1 MNLITLLRLILR
13 NRFLLVLSAGLAG
26 GMTFHMTKNL
36 PKEYESNSL
45 LNTGLVSGYNIESS
59 NGGRIDY
66 GYTNNEMENI
76 LGIAKSRET
85 QLEVGAYLLAQ
96 CLMQKSPSVEFIGEA
111 AFNELK
117 KEIPENI
124 RTQVVDYQ
132 SFEATKQKIEAWRD
146 ADNPNVIKTILESGH
161 SLFGIDHIEK
171 IVIKRDGNSDQIKV
185 AYTTTDPS
193 ICRNTIEVLVKIFTE
208 KYRMSKEN
216 QSGDVLSFFEKTT
229 NESAASLS
237 GKEDNMLSFMVD
249 NKIINYYEQT
259 RFIASKKEELD
270 ELYFKEMMH
279 LAAADSAR
287 RNLEAQLGNRASL
300 PKINENIARQRQSLS
315 SISSRLAN
323 LEIGSLDD
331 STKQVDTKT
340 VRLLQNQ
347 AEKLKA
353 DLRHSA
359 ESIFSVERT
368 PEGVEIKNILA
379 QWLNQWIDVE
389 QGLARMTVF
398 RERKAE
404 FDRIYNKFAPWG
416 SRIKRLEREIEVAEK
431 AYLENLHSTNVVR
444 MHKLNMMMSG
454 KVRIVDPPH
463 YPDKPNPSKRST
475 LLILS
480 VVVGLVLPLALLIA
494 LEMLDATLRTPEN
507 AGETTGLQMFTAL
520 PKLPKN
526 WVKHPIIRF
535 DLVVARGIEQLLQHL
550 KIDLQLHTRTVLARI
565 VILSTNDGD
574 GKTSV
579 GKQAVA
585 MLRTYGHRVLY
596 IRPDDKPLE
605 DEQSHEDNK
614 FYKVD
619 FSLIDKE
626 DEADLLGGEDIVWHH
641 YNYIITE
648 IPSLIGGNYPAR
660 LFSQIDVALLV
671 CRANRSWLPADKR
684 AIETINKFLKRPC
697 RLILNAVRIDLL
709 EDSIGEIPRKRSP
722 IRRKIKRLMKRN
734 WAEN

>member
-13 NRFLLVLSAGLAG
+13 NRFLLILSAGLAG
-26 GMTFHMTKNL
+26 GVTFNMTKNL
-36 PKEYESNSL
+36 PKEYESHAL

-85 QLEVGAYLLAQ
+85 QEEVGAYLLAQ
-96 CLMQKSPSVEFIGEA
+96 CLMQTGPSVEFIGET

-117 KEIPENI
+117 KDISADI
-124 RTQVVDYQ
+124 RNQVVDNQ
-132 SFEATKQKIEAWRD
+132 SFENTLQQIKNWRD
-146 ADNPNVIKTILESGH
+146 ADKPNVIKAILQGGH
-161 SLFGIDHIEK
+161 PLFGIDHIEK
-171 IVIKRDGNSDQIKV
+171 LIIKREGNSDQIKV

-193 ICRNTIEVLVKIFTE
+193 ICRNTIEVLVKVFAE

-229 NESAASLS
+229 NESATALS
-237 GKEDNMLSFMVD
+237 GKEDNMLSFMVE

-287 RNLEAQLGNRASL
+287 RNLEVQLSNRGSL
-300 PKINENIARQRQSLS
+300 PKINENISRQRKTLA
-315 SISSRLAN
+315 SISTRLAT
-323 LEIGSLDD
+323 LEVGSLDD
-331 STKQVDTKT
+331 STQQIDTKT
-340 VRLLQNQ
+340 VTLLQNQ

-353 DLRHSA
+353 DLRRSA
-359 ESIFSVERT
+359 EAIFGVERT
-368 PEGVEIKNILA
+368 PEGVEVRNILS

-416 SRIKRLEREIEVAEK
+416 SKIKRLEREIDVAEK

-444 MHKLNMMMSG
+444 MHKLNTMMSG
-454 KVRIVDPPH
+454 KLRIVDPPV

-475 LLILS
+475 LVILAF
-480 VVVGLVLPLALLIA
+480 VVGLILPLALLVA

-507 AGETTGLQMFTAL
+507 ASETTNLQLFTAL

-526 WVKHPIIRF
+526 WAKHPIIRF
-535 DLVVARGIEQLLQHL
+535 DKVIERGIEQLLQHL

-565 VILSTNDGD
+565 AILSTNDGD

-596 IRPDDKPLE
+596 IRPNDKPLE
-605 DEQSHEDNK
+605 DEQSHDDNK
-614 FYKVD
+614 FYEVD
-619 FSLIDKE
+619 FTLIDKE
-626 DEADLLGGEDIVWHH
+626 DEADLLNGEDIIWHQ

-660 LFSQIDVALLV
+660 LLSQIDAALLV

-709 EDSIGEIPRKRSP
+709 EDSIGEIPR
-722 IRRKIKRLMKRN
+722 RRTRFRRWIKRIMKRN

>member
-1 MNLITLLRLILR
+1 MSLITLLRLILR
-13 NRFLLVLSAGLAG
+13 NRFLLILSAGLAG
-26 GMTFHMTKNL
+26 SMTFHMTKNL

-85 QLEVGAYLLAQ
+85 FLEIGAHLLAQ
-96 CLMQKSPSVEFIGEA
+96 CLMQKTPSVEFIGET

-117 KEIPENI
+117 KEIPEDI
-124 RTQVVDYQ
+124 RAQIVDYQ
-132 SFEATKQKIEAWRD
+132 SFEATKEKIEDWRD
-146 ADNPNVIKTILESGH
+146 SDKPNVIKTILEGGH
-161 SLFGIDHIEK
+161 SLFGVDHIEK
-171 IVIKRDGNSDQIKV
+171 LVIKREGNSDQIKV
-185 AYTTTDPS
+185 AYTSTDPS
-193 ICRNTIEVLVKIFTE
+193 ICRNTIEVLVKVFTD
-208 KYRMSKEN
+208 KYRMTKEN
-216 QSGDVLSFFEKTT
+216 QSGDVLNFFEKTT
-229 NESAASLS
+229 NESAAALS

-300 PKINENIARQRQSLS
+300 PKINENIARQRLSLS

-331 STKQVDTKT
+331 STKQVDVKT

-353 DLRHSA
+353 DLRRSA
-359 ESIFSVERT
+359 ESIFGVERT
-368 PEGVEIKNILA
+368 PEGVEVKNILA
-379 QWLNQWIDVE
+379 QWLNQWIEVE
-389 QGLARMTVF
+389 QGLARITVF
-398 RERKAE
+398 KERNAE
-404 FDRIYNKFAPWG
+404 FDRIYSKFAPWG
-416 SRIKRLEREIEVAEK
+416 SKIKRLEREIEVAEK

-444 MHKLNMMMSG
+444 MHKLNTMMSG
-454 KVRIVDPPH
+454 KIRIVDPPH

-507 AGETTGLQMFTAL
+507 AAAITGMQMFTAL

-526 WVKHPIIRF
+526 WAKHPIIRF
-535 DLVVARGIEQLLQHL
+535 DMVVARGIEQLLQHL

-565 VILSTNDGD
+565 AILSTNDGD
-574 GKTSV
+574 GKTAV

-614 FYKVD
+614 FYTVD

-626 DEADLLGGEDIVWHH
+626 DEADLLQGEDIVWHH

-648 IPSLIGGNYPAR
+648 IPSLIEGNYPAR

-697 RLILNAVRIDLL
+697 RLVLNAVRIDLL
-709 EDSIGEIPRKRSP
+709 EDSIGEIPRQRSP
-722 IRRKIKRLMKRN
+722 LRRKLKRLMKRN
-734 WAEN
+734 WSGN

>member
-1 MNLITLLRLILR
+1 MNLITLIRLILR
-13 NRFLLVLSAGLAG
+13 NRFLLILSAGLAG
-26 GMTFHMTKNL
+26 GVTFHMTKNL
-36 PKEYESNSL
+36 PKEYESHTL

-85 QLEVGAYLLAQ
+85 QEEVGTYLLAQ
-96 CLMQKSPSVEFIGEA
+96 SLMQKAPSVEYIGET

-117 KEIPENI
+117 KDVPQDV
-124 RTQVVDYQ
+124 RAQVVDYQ
-132 SFEATKQKIEAWRD
+132 SLENTIQNIKSWRD
-146 ADNPNVIKTILESGH
+146 ADKPNDIKGILEGGH
-161 SLFGIDHIEK
+161 ALFGIDHIEK
-171 IVIKRDGNSDQIKV
+171 LIIKREGNSDQLKV

-193 ICRNTIEVLVKIFTE
+193 ICRNTIEVLVKIFSD
-208 KYRMSKEN
+208 KYRMTKEN
-216 QSGDVLSFFEKTT
+216 QTGDVLSFFEKTT

-237 GKEDNMLSFMVD
+237 GKEDNMLSFMVE

-287 RNLEAQLGNRASL
+287 RNLEVQLGNRGSL
-300 PKINENIARQRQSLS
+300 PKINENIARQRKSLS
-315 SISSRLAN
+315 SISTRLAN

-331 STKQVDTKT
+331 STHQVDYKT
-340 VRLLQNQ
+340 INLLQTQ

-353 DLRHSA
+353 DLRKSA
-359 ESIFSVERT
+359 EAIFGVERT
-368 PEGVEIKNILA
+368 PEGVEVKNILS

-404 FDRIYNKFAPWG
+404 FDRIYSKFAPWG
-416 SRIKRLEREIEVAEK
+416 SKIKRLEREIDVAEK
-431 AYLENLHSTNVVR
+431 AYLENLHSTNLVR
-444 MHKLNMMMSG
+444 MHKLNTMMTANI
-454 KVRIVDPPH
+454 RIVDPPH
-463 YPDKPNPSKRST
+463 YPDKPNPSKRMT
-475 LLILS
+475 LVILAF
-480 VVVGLVLPLALLIA
+480 VVGLVLPLALLLA
-494 LEMLDATLRTPEN
+494 LEMLDGTLRTPEN
-507 AGETTGLQMFTAL
+507 ASAVINLQLFTAL

-526 WVKHPIIRF
+526 WKTHPIIRF
-535 DLVVARGIEQLLQHL
+535 DQVITRGVEQLLQHL
-550 KIDLQLHTRTVLARI
+550 KIDLQLHTRTVIARI
-565 VILSTNDGD
+565 AILSTNDGD
-574 GKTSV
+574 GKTTV
-579 GKQAVA
+579 GSQAVE
-585 MLRTYGHRVLY
+585 MLRGYGHNVLY
-596 IRPDDKPLE
+596 IRPKDNVLE
-605 DEQSHEDNK
+605 DDQSHEDNK
-614 FYKVD
+614 FYVAD
-619 FSLIDKE
+619 FTLFDKE
-626 DEADLLGGEDIVWHH
+626 DEADLIAEDNIAWNR

-660 LFSQIDVALLV
+660 LLSQIDVALLV

-709 EDSIGEIPRKRSP
+709 EDSIGEIPRGRTRFRRWLKRM
-722 IRRKIKRLMKRN
+722 MKRN

>member
-1 MNLITLLRLILR
+1 MSLITLLRLILR
-13 NRFLLVLSAGLAG
+13 NRFLLILSAGLAG
-26 GMTFHMTKNL
+26 SMTFHMTKNL

-85 QLEVGAYLLAQ
+85 FLEIGANLLAQ
-96 CLMQKSPSVEFIGEA
+96 CLMQKTPSVEFIGET

-117 KEIPENI
+117 KEIPEDI
-124 RTQVVDYQ
+124 RAQIVDYQ
-132 SFEATKQKIEAWRD
+132 SFEATKEKIEDWRD
-146 ADNPNVIKTILESGH
+146 SDKPNVIKTILEGGH
-161 SLFGIDHIEK
+161 SLFGVDHIEK
-171 IVIKRDGNSDQIKV
+171 LVIKREGNSDQIKV
-185 AYTTTDPS
+185 AYTSTDPS
-193 ICRNTIEVLVKIFTE
+193 ICRNTIEVLVKVFTD
-208 KYRMSKEN
+208 KYRMTKEN
-216 QSGDVLSFFEKTT
+216 QSGDVLNFFEKTT
-229 NESAASLS
+229 NESAAALS

-300 PKINENIARQRQSLS
+300 PKINENIARQRLSLS

-331 STKQVDTKT
+331 STKQVDVKT

-353 DLRHSA
+353 DLRRSA
-359 ESIFSVERT
+359 ESIFGVERT
-368 PEGVEIKNILA
+368 PEGVEVKNILA
-379 QWLNQWIDVE
+379 QWLNQWIEVE
-389 QGLARMTVF
+389 QGLARITVF
-398 RERKAE
+398 KERNAE
-404 FDRIYNKFAPWG
+404 FDRIYSKFAPWG
-416 SRIKRLEREIEVAEK
+416 SKIKRLEREIEVAEK

-444 MHKLNMMMSG
+444 MHKLNTMMSG

-475 LLILS
+475 MLILS

-507 AGETTGLQMFTAL
+507 AAAITGMQMFTAL

-526 WVKHPIIRF
+526 WAKHPIIRF
-535 DLVVARGIEQLLQHL
+535 DMVVARGIEQLLQHL

-565 VILSTNDGD
+565 AILSTNDGD
-574 GKTSV
+574 GKTAV

-614 FYKVD
+614 FYTVD

-626 DEADLLGGEDIVWHH
+626 DEADLLQGEDIVWHH

-648 IPSLIGGNYPAR
+648 IPSLIEGNYPAR

-697 RLILNAVRIDLL
+697 RLVLNAVRIDLL
-709 EDSIGEIPRKRSP
+709 EDSIGEIPRQRSP
-722 IRRKIKRLMKRN
+722 IRRKLKRLMKRN
-734 WAEN
+734 WSGN

>member
-1 MNLITLLRLILR
+1 MSLINLLRLILR
-13 NRFLLVLSAGLAG
+13 NRFILILSAGLAG
-26 GMTFHMTKNL
+26 GMTFNMTKNL
-36 PKEYESNSL
+36 PKEYDSNSL
-45 LNTGLVSGYNIESS
+45 LNTGLVSGYNIEST

-96 CLMQKSPSVEFIGEA
+96 CLMQKSPSVEFIGET
-111 AFNELK
+111 AFNQLK
-117 KEIPENI
+117 KEIPEDI
-124 RTQVVDYQ
+124 RAQVVDYQ
-132 SFEATKQKIEAWRD
+132 SFETTKQKIEAWRD
-146 ADNPNVIKTILESGH
+146 ADSPNVIKTILEGSH
-161 SLFGIDHIEK
+161 PLFGIDHIEK
-171 IVIKRDGNSDQIKV
+171 LIIRKDGNSDQIKV

-193 ICRNTIEVLVKIFTE
+193 ICRNTIEIEIKIFTE
-208 KYRMSKEN
+208 KYRLSKEN
-216 QSGDVLSFFEKTT
+216 QSGDVLDFFEKTT
-229 NESAASLS
+229 NESAASLNS
-237 GKEDNMLSFMVD
+237 KEDNMLSFMVD

-300 PKINENIARQRQSLS
+300 PKINENIARQRKSLS

-331 STKQVDTKT
+331 STQQIDTKT

-353 DLRHSA
+353 DLRNNA
-359 ESIFSVERT
+359 ESIFSLERT
-368 PEGVEIKNILA
+368 PEGVEVKNILT
-379 QWLNQWIDVE
+379 QWLSQWIDVE
-389 QGLARMTVF
+389 QGLARMAVF

-404 FDRIYNKFAPWG
+404 FDQLYSKFAPWG
-416 SRIKRLEREIEVAEK
+416 SKIKRLEREIEVAEK
-431 AYLENLHSTNVVR
+431 AYLDNLHSTNVVR
-444 MHKLNMMMSG
+444 MHKLNTMMSG
-454 KVRIVDPPH
+454 KLRIVDPPH
-463 YPDKPNPSKRST
+463 YPDKPNPSKRSM
-475 LLILS
+475 LVILS
-480 VVVGLVLPLALLIA
+480 VVVGIVLPLALFIA

-507 AGETTGLQMFTAL
+507 ASAIMNLQLFTAL

-526 WVKHPIIRF
+526 WAKHPIIKF
-535 DLVVARGIEQLLQHL
+535 DMVIERGIEQLLQHL

-565 VILSTNDGD
+565 AILSTNDGD
-574 GKTSV
+574 GKTTV
-579 GKQAVA
+579 GKQAVD

-596 IRPDDKPLE
+596 IRPNNKPHE
-605 DEQSHEDNK
+605 NEESHEDNK

-626 DEADLLGGEDIVWHH
+626 DEADLLNGEDIVWHQ
-641 YNYIITE
+641 YSYIITE
-648 IPSLIGGNYPAR
+648 IPSLIAGNYPAR
-660 LFSQIDVALLV
+660 LLSQIDVALLV

-697 RLILNAVRIDLL
+697 RLILSGVRIDLL
-709 EDSIGEIPRKRSP
+709 EDSIGEIPRQRSP
-722 IRRKIKRLMKRN
+722 FRRKFKRLMKRN

>member
-1 MNLITLLRLILR
+1 MSLITLLRLILR
-13 NRFLLVLSAGLAG
+13 NRFLLILSAGLAG
-26 GMTFHMTKNL
+26 SMTFHMTKNL

-85 QLEVGAYLLAQ
+85 FLEIGAHLLAQ
-96 CLMQKSPSVEFIGEA
+96 CLMQKTPSVEFIGET

-117 KEIPENI
+117 KEIPEDI
-124 RTQVVDYQ
+124 RAQIVDYQ
-132 SFEATKQKIEAWRD
+132 FFEATKEKIEDWRD
-146 ADNPNVIKTILESGH
+146 SDKPNVIKTILEGGH
-161 SLFGIDHIEK
+161 SLFGVDHIEK
-171 IVIKRDGNSDQIKV
+171 LVIKREGNSDQIKV
-185 AYTTTDPS
+185 AYTSTDPS
-193 ICRNTIEVLVKIFTE
+193 ICRNTIEVLVKVFTD
-208 KYRMSKEN
+208 KYRMTKEN
-216 QSGDVLSFFEKTT
+216 QSGDVLNFFEKTT
-229 NESAASLS
+229 NESAAALS

-300 PKINENIARQRQSLS
+300 PKINENIARQRLSLS

-331 STKQVDTKT
+331 STKQVDVKT

-353 DLRHSA
+353 DLRRSA
-359 ESIFSVERT
+359 ESIFGVERT
-368 PEGVEIKNILA
+368 PEGVEVKNILA
-379 QWLNQWIDVE
+379 QWLNQWIEVE
-389 QGLARMTVF
+389 QGLARITVF
-398 RERKAE
+398 KERNAE
-404 FDRIYNKFAPWG
+404 FDRIYSKFAPWG
-416 SRIKRLEREIEVAEK
+416 SKIKRLEREIEVAEK

-444 MHKLNMMMSG
+444 MHKLNTMMSG
-454 KVRIVDPPH
+454 KIRIVDPPH

-507 AGETTGLQMFTAL
+507 AAAITGMQMFTAL

-526 WVKHPIIRF
+526 WAKHPIIRF
-535 DLVVARGIEQLLQHL
+535 DMVVARGIEQLLQHL

-565 VILSTNDGD
+565 AILSTNDGD
-574 GKTSV
+574 GKTAV

-614 FYKVD
+614 FYTVD

-626 DEADLLGGEDIVWHH
+626 DEADLLQGEDIVWHH

-648 IPSLIGGNYPAR
+648 IPSLIEGNYPAR

-697 RLILNAVRIDLL
+697 RLVLNAVRIDLL
-709 EDSIGEIPRKRSP
+709 EDSIGEIPRQRSP
-722 IRRKIKRLMKRN
+722 LRRKLKRLMKRN
-734 WAEN
+734 WSGN